1 MLLTEILSLYLYHE
15 RWLLPTGKK
24 SLDDYDEG
32 PQFDAVRSSRIEQ
45 NGIKESKKCFKA
57 AKLAQIFMVVVVESV
72 VVLVL
77 VEVPVYSLR

>member
-24 SLDDYDEG
+24 LWSLDDYDEG
-32 PQFDAVRSSRIEQ
+32 RQFDADRSSQIEQ
-45 NGIKESKKCFKA
+45 NGIKKSIKCFKA
-57 AKLAQIFMVVVVESV
+57 AKLAQIFMVVVVALV

-77 VEVPVYSLR
+77 VEVPV